1 MIIDAGPLIV
11 DGENLNSRLWALI
24 KRAAQRGDELH
35 TTHPVLAQVWREP
48 ALQANLARALRH
60 FDIHA
65 LDESVAVGR
74 RLASAGT
81 SDVVDAH
88 LAVEAESLGTFI
100 LSTDPDGMSRLSAR
114 FETY

>member
-11 DGENLNSRLWALI
+11 DGQNVNSRLWALI
-24 KRAAQRGDELH
+24 KRATERGDEVH
-35 TTHPVLAQVWREP
+35 TTHPVLAQVWRDP
-48 ALQANLARALRH
+48 ARQANLARAVRL

-65 LDESVAVGR
+65 LDESVVVGR
-74 RLASAGT
+74 RLAQSGT

-88 LAVEAESLGTFI
+88 LAIVAESLGTFI
-100 LSTDPDGMSRLSAR
+100 LTGDPDDMSALNAR

>member
-1 MIIDAGPLIV
+1 MIVDAGPLIA

-24 KRAAQRGDELH
+24 KRALERGDELH
-35 TTHPVLAQVWREP
+35 TTHPVLAQVWRRP
-48 ALQANLARALRH
+48 AQQANLARAVRH
-60 FDIHA
+60 FEVHP

-74 RLASAGT
+74 RLAQSGT

-88 LAVEAESLGTFI
+88 LVVVAETLGTFI
-100 LSTDPDGMSRLSAR
+100 LTSDPDDMSKLNAR